1 MSALTWYVDGSYAAH
16 ENLKGQSGVLL
27 MIGDSAMLSRSSKQ
41 RSSKQK
47 VKTRN
52 STERELIAVDDALP
66 TIQWENLFMK
76 DQGYDLTTI
85 IKENNKSTLLLIKNG
100 RLLLGKRTKHLDIR
114 YFCVQDLI

>member
-1 MSALTWYVDGSYAAH
+1 VVYVDGSYAAH

-27 MIGDSAMLSRSSKQ
+27 MIGDSAMLSRSSKK

-47 VKTRN
+47 IKTRN

-66 TIQWENLFMK
+66 TIQWANLFMK